1 MSRPPVQSS
10 FGYGCAVTLDD
21 DLQTEGEPEREFNAG
36 IAARLPKKDIAA
48 GALLRDGD
56 GRILMITPTYKE
68 DWVMPGGI
76 VERDE
81 DPWGGCE
88 RELREELGLDLSVG
102 RLLIVDWAPRHGV
115 WQDSLKF
122 IFDGGVLSADQIA
135 AMQLQAEEVVSAQF
149 VTLAELTP
157 HVRPSMMRRLAVA
170 VAAVDDGT
178 AHYLRY
184 GRQVSGI
191 SQSPPASQR

>member
-1 MSRPPVQSS
+1 M
-10 FGYGCAVTLDD
+10 TLDD
-21 DLQTEGEPEREFNAG
+21 DLLTEGEPEREFNAG
-36 IAARLPKKDIAA
+36 IAGRLPKKDVAA
-48 GALLRDGD
+48 AALLRDGD

-81 DPWGGCE
+81 DPWSGCQ
-88 RELREELGLDLSVG
+88 RELREELGLELSVG

-135 AMQLQAEEVVSAQF
+135 SMRFQAEEVVSAQF
-149 VTLAELTP
+149 VSLAELTP
-157 HVRPSMMRRLAVA
+157 YVRPSMVRRLAVA
-170 VAAVDDGT
+170 LAAADDGT
-178 AHYLRY
+178 AHYLRF
-184 GRQVSGI
+184 GRQMPDVSP
-191 SQSPPASQR
+191 SPPAGRR